1 MTSPSVHPSQQRQLD
16 IPCGNYSEVNA
27 IASLYHDIPK
37 FTWRALKMAPLTE
50 LALGWSLDNLLD
62 TSAIR
67 PAFGCVSK
75 KQCRDQNP
83 LNGEGEIQP

>member
-37 FTWRALKMAPLTE
+37 FTWRALKMAPLRK
-50 LALGWSLDNLLD
+50 LALGLSLDDLLD
-62 TSAIR
+62 VAVMHS
-67 PAFGCVSK
+67 AFGCVSK
-75 KQCRDQNP
+75 KQCRYQNP
-83 LNGEGEIQP
+83 LSSEGEIQP